1 MAGSV
6 IPTLMIDS
14 SGKTELV
21 NFRVDGNRYVVDRLF
36 DKGVLILGIGKK
48 QKKVTI
54 TRSRPYAESA
64 NSGGRG

>member
-1 MAGSV
+1 MLHVA
-6 IPTLMIDS
+6 

-54 TRSRPYAESA
+54 TRAQHYAESA
-64 NSGGRG
+64 DLGGRG

>member
-1 MAGSV
+1 
-6 IPTLMIDS
+6 MIYS
-14 SGKTELV
+14 NGKTELV

-36 DKGVLILGIGKK
+36 DKAVLILGVGKK

-54 TRSRPYAESA
+54 TRSQDYAESA